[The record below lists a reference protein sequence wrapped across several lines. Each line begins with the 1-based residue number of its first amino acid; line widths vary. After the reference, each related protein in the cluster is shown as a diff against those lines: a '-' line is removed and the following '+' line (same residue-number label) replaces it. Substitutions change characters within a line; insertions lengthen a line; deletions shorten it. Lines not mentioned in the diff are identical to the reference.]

1 MPLKIVP
8 VLVSANGEWKAV
20 KAILQPTVIQQS
32 QLGEFFQI
40 ELAGQSCLFFHSG
53 WGKIA
58 TAASTQF
65 VIDQYHPEL
74 IINIGTCGG
83 FSSSSSVGEILLVT
97 KTLIYDIVERMDDPI
112 AALNHYRALN
122 DLSWVTQSL
131 PAGTRKARVV
141 SADQDI
147 DYASFDLLTKTYQA
161 DAADWETGAFA
172 WVAARNQIPWL
183 GLRAV
188 SDLVS
193 PHGSE
198 TDNGVD
204 LWRSRLN
211 QLMQKILS
219 DLPFYFSEFQR
230 SIDPGVNRFQQSG
243 Q

>member
-1 MPLKIVP
+1 MPLNIVP
-8 VLVSANGEWKAV
+8 VLVSANGEWEAV

-32 QLGEFFQI
+32 LLGEFFRI
-40 ELAGQSCLFFHSG
+40 EIEGQSCLFFHSG

-65 VIDQYHPEL
+65 VIDQYHPKL
-74 IINIGTCGG
+74 IITIGTCGG
-83 FSSSSSVGEILLVT
+83 FADSSKVGEVLLVT
-97 KTLIYDIVERMDDPI
+97 ETLIYDIVERMGDPV
-112 AALNHYRALN
+112 AALNKYRTSN
-122 DLSWVTQSL
+122 DTTWIANPL
-131 PAGTRKARVV
+131 PEGNRRARIA

-147 DYASFDLLTKTYQA
+147 DYKSFDLLTKTYQA

-172 WVAARNQIPWL
+172 WVAARNHTPWL
-183 GLRAV
+183 ALRAV

-193 PHGSE
+193 PERSE

-219 DLPFYFSEFQR
+219 DLPFYFVEFGNNFL
-230 SIDPGVNRFQQSG
+230 S
-243 Q
+243 